1 MTVNGTVWAT
11 AALLVL
17 VVAAG
22 AYGWNSVDATAE
34 SVSLPGW
41 IFPVVLGA
49 LGVAILTI
57 FKPNLARFTAPLYA
71 LLEGAFLGAI
81 SGLYNAA
88 YDGIVMQAVGL
99 TIGVFAVMLFL
110 YGTRIIKVTEKLRM
124 GIVAATGAIFLV
136 YMVNMVLSLFDAE
149 VPFLH
154 DTGPLG
160 IGISLLIVGVAAFNL
175 LLDFDFI
182 ERGVAAGAPKQ
193 DGVVRRLRP
202 ARHHR
207 VALPGAPAPPGQA
220 PGPGLTPEVNGGCPR
235 GEREGLLSRPC
246 AFGCCPPTTSS
257 SPSSTRRPR
266 NASEC
271 ARRLRDI
278 IASDATDR
286 ARGHQRVRAPG

>member
-1 MTVNGTVWAT
+1 MAIAFRNSNPALNEKAFQRVADTDAGWAAGTQSLEDAYAAPSATRTDAMTVNGTVWAT

-17 VVAAG
+17 VIASG
-22 AYGWNSVDATAE
+22 AYGWSSVDVTSE

-57 FKPNLARFTAPLYA
+57 FKPNLARFTAPVYA

-88 YDGIVMQAVGL
+88 YDGIVVQAVGL

-124 GIVAATGAIFLV
+124 GIFAATGAVFLV
-136 YMVNMVLSLFDAE
+136 YMANMVLSLFDAE

-160 IGISLLIVGVAAFNL
+160 IGISLVIVAVAAFNL
-175 LLDFDFI
+175 LLDFDFV
-182 ERGVAAGAPKQ
+182 ERGVAAGAPAKTEWY
-193 DGVVRRLRP
+193 
-202 ARHHR
+202 A
-207 VALPGAPAPPGQA
+207 
-220 PGPGLTPEVNGGCPR
+220 
-235 GEREGLLSRPC
+235 
-246 AFGCCPPTTSS
+246 AFGLVVTIVWLYL
-257 SPSSTRRPR
+257 
-266 NASEC
+266 ELL
-271 ARRLRDI
+271 RLLALLQGRD
-278 IASDATDR
+278 
-286 ARGHQRVRAPG
+286 

>member
-1 MTVNGTVWAT
+1 MATVLRNSNPALNEKAFQRVSEADAGWAAQTQQLEDAYAAPSARPPRVADGDAMTVGGTVWAT

-22 AYGWNSVDATAE
+22 VYGWNSVDATAE

-57 FKPNLARFTAPLYA
+57 FKPNLARFTAPVYA

-81 SGLYNAA
+81 SAAYNTA
-88 YDGIVMQAVGL
+88 YDGIVVQAVGL
-99 TIGVFAVMLFL
+99 TVGVFAVMLFL
-110 YGTRIIKVTEKLRM
+110 YGTRIIKVTDKLRM

-136 YMVNMVLSLFDAE
+136 YMVNMVLSFFDAE

-154 DTGPLG
+154 DTGAMG

-182 ERGVAAGAPKQ
+182 ERGVAAGAPKKMEWY
-193 DGVVRRLRP
+193 
-202 ARHHR
+202 A
-207 VALPGAPAPPGQA
+207 AF
-220 PGPGLTPEVNGGCPR
+220 
-235 GEREGLLSRPC
+235 GLLV
-246 AFGCCPPTTSS
+246 TIVWLYL
-257 SPSSTRRPR
+257 
-266 NASEC
+266 ELL
-271 ARRLRDI
+271 RLLSKLQGRD
-278 IASDATDR
+278 
-286 ARGHQRVRAPG
+286 

>member
-1 MTVNGTVWAT
+1 MRTSNPALSDKVFEESAGWAAGIEQLEDTYAGPSYQPPARTDVMTTGGTVWAT

-22 AYGWNSVDATAE
+22 VFGWNSVDATAE

-41 IFPVVLGA
+41 LFPVVLGG

-57 FKPNLARFTAPLYA
+57 FKPNLARFTAPIYA

-81 SGLYNAA
+81 SAAYNTA
-88 YDGIVMQAVGL
+88 YDGIVVQAVGL

-110 YGTRIIKVTEKLRM
+110 YGTRVIKVTDKLRM

-136 YMVNMVLSLFDAE
+136 YMVNMVLSFFDAE

-154 DTGPLG
+154 DTGAMG

-182 ERGVAAGAPKQ
+182 ERGVAAGAPKKMEWY
-193 DGVVRRLRP
+193 
-202 ARHHR
+202 A
-207 VALPGAPAPPGQA
+207 AF
-220 PGPGLTPEVNGGCPR
+220 
-235 GEREGLLSRPC
+235 GLLV
-246 AFGCCPPTTSS
+246 TIVWLYL
-257 SPSSTRRPR
+257 
-266 NASEC
+266 ELL
-271 ARRLRDI
+271 RLLAKLQGRD
-278 IASDATDR
+278 
-286 ARGHQRVRAPG
+286 

>member
-1 MTVNGTVWAT
+1 MATALRNSNPALNEKAFQRVADSEPGWAAGTRELEDAYAAPSAVVHTDAMTVGGSVWAT

-17 VVAAG
+17 VVVSG
-22 AYGWNSVDATAE
+22 TYGWSSVDATSE

-57 FKPNLARFTAPLYA
+57 FKPNLARFTAPVYA

-88 YDGIVMQAVGL
+88 YDGIVVQAVGL

-124 GIVAATGAIFLV
+124 GIVAATGAVLLV
-136 YMVNMVLSLFDAE
+136 YVVNMVLSLFDAS

-154 DTGPLG
+154 DTGPIG
-160 IGISLLIVGVAAFNL
+160 IGISLVIVGIAAFNL

-182 ERGVAAGAPKQ
+182 ERGVAAGAPRKMEWY
-193 DGVVRRLRP
+193 
-202 ARHHR
+202 A
-207 VALPGAPAPPGQA
+207 AF
-220 PGPGLTPEVNGGCPR
+220 
-235 GEREGLLSRPC
+235 GLLV
-246 AFGCCPPTTSS
+246 TIVWLYL
-257 SPSSTRRPR
+257 
-266 NASEC
+266 ELL
-271 ARRLRDI
+271 RLLAKLQGRD
-278 IASDATDR
+278 
-286 ARGHQRVRAPG
+286 